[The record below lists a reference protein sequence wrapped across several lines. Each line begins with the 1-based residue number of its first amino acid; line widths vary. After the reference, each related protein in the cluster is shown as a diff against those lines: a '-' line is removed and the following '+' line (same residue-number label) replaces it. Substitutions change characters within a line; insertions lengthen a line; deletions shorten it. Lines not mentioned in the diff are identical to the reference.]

1 MANPPAKSPIA
12 AKLDQRLKE
21 VHQSDL
27 TEGRINQDFLDWMRT
42 KGMTYLLV
50 GLLALCAY
58 LVYVRWHGSRE
69 NYRVTAW
76 RELSNAA
83 LPTSLEEVAQKYGD
97 VGAIGSLARLQ
108 AAGEL
113 LRAVQT
119 GKDLGADEAARA
131 DLTDE
136 RRNEFLDRADRLYRE
151 MVEGDDRSAGK
162 TLLTVTAL
170 TGRAVVAE
178 SRGDSTKAKEYYEAA
193 AARAGDAYPDLATQ
207 SRERAAKVPAE
218 LPPAASMPSDE
229 GVQALQPK
237 SNEAYQSAQMEPWIR
252 EMLDG
257 GKTDGASG
265 AAPGSG
271 G

>member
-21 VHQSDL
+21 VHQTDL
-27 TEGRINQDFLDWMRT
+27 TEGRINQDFLEWMQT

-50 GLLALCAY
+50 ALLALCAY
-58 LVYVRWHGSRE
+58 LVYVRWQGSRQ
-69 NYRVTAW
+69 NYQAEAW
-76 RELSNAA
+76 RELANAA

-119 GKDLGADEAARA
+119 GKDLGADEATRA
-131 DLTDE
+131 DLTEE

-151 MVEGDDRSAGK
+151 MVEGDDHSAGK
-162 TLLTVTAL
+162 TLLAVTAL

-178 SRGDSTKAKEYYEAA
+178 SRGDGAKAKEYYEAA
-193 AARAGDAYPDLATQ
+193 AARAGDAYPDLAAQ
-207 SRERAAKVPAE
+207 SRERATKVSAQ

-237 SNEAYQSAQMEPWIR
+237 GNEAYQSAQMEPWIR
-252 EMLDG
+252 ELIG
-257 GKTDGASG
+257 GKEADDASET
-265 AAPGSG
+265 ASRSG